1 VVISVGVLLAELCTF
16 TGDTCIGLLILVV
29 PTGRLESF
37 LGLLKRSVQS
47 CRVVISIPQ
56 VLFDVV
62 VVNRIASL
70 ADAFKNFF
78 INFRL
83 RCGIFCFRRS
93 ACKGKRREDEEKMKL
108 R

>member
-1 VVISVGVLLAELCTF
+1 MIFHALN
-16 TGDTCIGLLILVV
+16 I

-37 LGLLKRSVQS
+37 LGLVERSIQS
-47 CRVVISIPQ
+47 CRVIISIPQ
-56 VLFDVV
+56 VLVDVV

-83 RCGIFCFRRS
+83 RCGIFRIRRS
-93 ACKGKRREDEEKMKL
+93 ACKGEEEKEKMKL